1 MTQPGGLLQVRGLG
15 ARFTREGITSRVVK
29 GIAFD
34 IAPGEAVGF
43 VGESGCGKSV
53 TARAILRLAPEGSS
67 LQLEGTIHYRGQ
79 DLLQLPEA
87 QMRDIRGRR
96 IAMVFQD
103 PMTSL
108 NPVMSVGAQLDDM
121 LRRHTGASAQ
131 VARRRTI
138 ELLGLV
144 GIRDA
149 ARRVDDYPHQ
159 FSGGMRQRVMI
170 AMAVSC
176 EPDLLIADEP
186 TTALD
191 VTVQAQILRLADAPA
206 PGTGHGPDA
215 HHPRLRRDRRH
226 GRAGARDAGRRD
238 RRVRPGRRAVRRT
251 TTRLHPR
258 VARRG
263 AAAGQEHETGMTPD
277 TAPLLRVQDL
287 SVRVS
292 GAPRQG
298 AGAGGGPACRSTSTP
313 ARRSGWWGSRAR
325 ARPPPDARSCSC
337 SRSLQGSVQLLGR
350 ELTTMPRGAAPDA
363 PAHAV
368 RAAEPVLQPE
378 PAHDRGR
385 HADRAAAGAPL
396 GATAADAAARGRT
409 AAPMSAWTPTW
420 CGGTRTSSP
429 AGSASAS

>member
-1 MTQPGGLLQVRGLG
+1 MAPPDALLQVRGLG
-15 ARFTREGITSRVVK
+15 ARFTREGITARVVK

-108 NPVMSVGAQLDDM
+108 NPVMSVGAQIDDM

-131 VARRRTI
+131 MARRRTI

-159 FSGGMRQRVMI
+159 FSGGMRQRAMI

-191 VTVQAQILRLADAPA
+191 VTVQAQILRLLMRLRQELGMALMLITHDFGVIA
-206 PGTGHGPDA
+206 GMVERVYVMLDGEIVEHGPVDA
-215 HHPRLRRDRRH
+215 LFAAPQHAYTRALLDAVPRLDRNT
-226 GRAGARDAGRRD
+226 
-238 RRVRPGRRAVRRT
+238 RPA
-251 TTRLHPR
+251 
-258 VARRG
+258 
-263 AAAGQEHETGMTPD
+263 
-277 TAPLLRVQDL
+277 
-287 SVRVS
+287 
-292 GAPRQG
+292 
-298 AGAGGGPACRSTSTP
+298 
-313 ARRSGWWGSRAR
+313 
-325 ARPPPDARSCSC
+325 
-337 SRSLQGSVQLLGR
+337 
-350 ELTTMPRGAAPDA
+350 
-363 PAHAV
+363 
-368 RAAEPVLQPE
+368 
-378 PAHDRGR
+378 
-385 HADRAAAGAPL
+385 
-396 GATAADAAARGRT
+396 
-409 AAPMSAWTPTW
+409 
-420 CGGTRTSSP
+420 
-429 AGSASAS
+429 